1 MGKNRIVSKRMS
13 RISVHTMHIGAI
25 MIMFFAM
32 VVLNLMA
39 SSTCSQLSKSIAD
52 KENILKQK
60 RIELNRNIVRW
71 ESAKSSAN
79 LERAL
84 VKRGMAMY
92 YPKPSQIVRMDE
104 NGGVLPSQTSVAAL
118 QRRKQNRETASYQG
132 VGSRVRNARVIR

>member
-1 MGKNRIVSKRMS
+1 MGRNRIVSKRMS

-60 RIELNRNIVRW
+60 RVELNRNIVRW
-71 ESAKSSAN
+71 EAAKSSSN

-104 NGGVLPSQTSVAAL
+104 SGKVLPSQASVAVL
-118 QRRKQNRETASYQG
+118 QRKKQNRETASYQG
-132 VGSRVRNARVIR
+132 VGSRVRNTRIIR